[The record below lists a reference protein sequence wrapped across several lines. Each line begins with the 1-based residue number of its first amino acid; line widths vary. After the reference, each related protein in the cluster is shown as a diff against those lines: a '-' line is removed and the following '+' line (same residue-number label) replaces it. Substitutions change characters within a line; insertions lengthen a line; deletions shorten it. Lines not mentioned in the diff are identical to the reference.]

1 MTEVV
6 SGGVADQAGVKLGD
20 RVVEINSENVESLKH
35 EQIVQK
41 VSSIFILQSF
51 LHV

>member
-20 RVVEINSENVESLKH
+20 RIVEINSENVENLSH
-35 EQIVQK
+35 DQIVPK
-41 VSSIFILQSF
+41 VNSK
-51 LHV
+51 

>member
-20 RVVEINSENVESLKH
+20 RIVEINSENVESLSH
-35 EQIVQK
+35 DQIVKK
-41 VSSIFILQSF
+41 VN
-51 LHV
+51 